1 MQYLVLWVKY
11 FLWFH
16 VYCTGLFNTIARATG
31 LDLVTWHEMWS
42 GILELHVEEEEERK
56 NSIASLEN
64 AVVNIDF
71 IWRYTMHFIGLIFVF
86 L

>member
-1 MQYLVLWVKY
+1 M
-11 FLWFH
+11 
-16 VYCTGLFNTIARATG
+16 YCTGLFNTIARATG
-31 LDLVTWHEMWS
+31 SDLVTWHEMWS

-71 IWRYTMHFIGLIFVF
+71 I
-86 L
+86 